1 MKESINTAI
10 IVGIIITIIG
20 LIELVL
26 FASFAYSR
34 AFKIKSRIVDIIEEE
49 AGYNETVKDKID
61 SEVAK
66 IGYRLTEY
74 GNNSC
79 PTLEDD
85 SEKYELKLPTDSTF
99 AKVHGDI
106 KLYYVVYKD
115 IKTVM
120 LDKLVPED
128 ILSEGH
134 QSELITYKGV
144 MVSKEHSDKDI
155 FKINLL
161 GLLDN
166 NK

>member
-1 MKESINTAI
+1 MKGTYIFDYVNENEFKKLERSLKKYNMLAYKKLYFDYYPELKEGNFLGKLIATNKKNNT
-10 IVGIIITIIG
+10 
-20 LIELVL
+20 
-26 FASFAYSR
+26 
-34 AFKIKSRIVDIIEEE
+34 
-49 AGYNETVKDKID
+49 ET
-61 SEVAK
+61 
-66 IGYRLTEY
+66 
-74 GNNSC
+74 
-79 PTLEDD
+79 
-85 SEKYELKLPTDSTF
+85 YELKVPTDSTF

>member
-1 MKESINTAI
+1 MK
-10 IVGIIITIIG
+10 GY
-20 LIELVL
+20 VL
-26 FASFAYSR
+26 EYVCENEFKKLERALKKYNML
-34 AFKIKSRIVDIIEEE
+34 AFKKLNFDYYPALRNGNFVGELISVNKK
-49 AGYNETVKDKID
+49 NNTET
-61 SEVAK
+61 
-66 IGYRLTEY
+66 
-74 GNNSC
+74 
-79 PTLEDD
+79 
-85 SEKYELKLPTDSTF
+85 YELKLPTDSTF

>member
-34 AFKIKSRIVDIIEEE
+34 AFKIKGRIVDIIEEE

-85 SEKYELKLPTDSTF
+85 SEKYELVNQFSNYNYCIYRTKESNED
-99 AKVHGDI
+99 KGI
-106 KLYYVVYKD
+106 GYYYTVVTYMYFD
-115 IKTVM
+115 TPMLSFSFPIRGQTKTM
-120 LDKLVPED
+120 YNYIDR
-128 ILSEGH
+128 
-134 QSELITYKGV
+134 
-144 MVSKEHSDKDI
+144 
-155 FKINLL
+155 
-161 GLLDN
+161 
-166 NK
+166 

>member
-1 MKESINTAI
+1 MNIKYEIDYIYENEFKKMERNLKNYCRSAYKKLYFDYYPELKEGNFLGKLIATNKKNNT
-10 IVGIIITIIG
+10 
-20 LIELVL
+20 
-26 FASFAYSR
+26 
-34 AFKIKSRIVDIIEEE
+34 
-49 AGYNETVKDKID
+49 ET
-61 SEVAK
+61 
-66 IGYRLTEY
+66 
-74 GNNSC
+74 
-79 PTLEDD
+79 
-85 SEKYELKLPTDSTF
+85 YELKLPTDSTF

>member
-1 MKESINTAI
+1 MKESIKTAI

-34 AFKIKSRIVDIIEEE
+34 AFKIKGRIVDIIEEE

-85 SEKYELKLPTDSTF
+85 SEKYELVNQISNYNYCIYRTKESNED
-99 AKVHGDI
+99 KGI
-106 KLYYVVYKD
+106 GYYYTVVTYMYFD
-115 IKTVM
+115 TPMLSFSFPIRGQTKTM
-120 LDKLVPED
+120 YNYIDR
-128 ILSEGH
+128 
-134 QSELITYKGV
+134 
-144 MVSKEHSDKDI
+144 
-155 FKINLL
+155 
-161 GLLDN
+161 
-166 NK
+166 

>member
-49 AGYNETVKDKID
+49 EGYNETVKDKID

-85 SEKYELKLPTDSTF
+85 SEKYELVNQISNYNYCIYRTKESNED
-99 AKVHGDI
+99 KGI
-106 KLYYVVYKD
+106 GYYYTVVTYMYFD
-115 IKTVM
+115 TPMLSFSFPIRGQTKTM
-120 LDKLVPED
+120 YNYIDR
-128 ILSEGH
+128 
-134 QSELITYKGV
+134 
-144 MVSKEHSDKDI
+144 
-155 FKINLL
+155 
-161 GLLDN
+161 
-166 NK
+166 

>member
-34 AFKIKSRIVDIIEEE
+34 AFKIKGRIVDIIEEE

-61 SEVAK
+61 SEGAK

-85 SEKYELKLPTDSTF
+85 SEKYELVNQISNYNYCIYRTKESNED
-99 AKVHGDI
+99 KGI
-106 KLYYVVYKD
+106 GYYYTVVTYMYFD
-115 IKTVM
+115 TPMLSFSFPIRGQTKTM
-120 LDKLVPED
+120 YNYIDR
-128 ILSEGH
+128 
-134 QSELITYKGV
+134 
-144 MVSKEHSDKDI
+144 
-155 FKINLL
+155 
-161 GLLDN
+161 
-166 NK
+166 